1 MLAETMKKN
10 KNIKGITVDGQ
21 EIKISQY
28 ADDTTLI
35 LDGLS
40 VSFTTALQILNLFS
54 KISGHCLNNRKT
66 EALWIGTNIGK
77 EENLNPEKGF
87 KWVKDK
93 VRALGIW
100 LSTNPETTIKLTIA
114 KN

>member
-1 MLAETMKKN
+1 MRKD
-10 KNIKGITVDGQ
+10 KNIKGITIDRQ

-35 LDGLS
+35 LDGSS

-54 KISGHCLNNRKT
+54 GISGLRLNNRKT
-66 EALWIGTNIGK
+66 EALWIGASIAK

-87 KWVKDK
+87 KWVKGK

-100 LSTNPETTIKLTIA
+100 LSTNPETTIEA
-114 KN
+114 NYSEN

>member
-1 MLAETMKKN
+1 MRKN
-10 KNIKGITVDGQ
+10 KNITGITIDGQ

-35 LDGLS
+35 LDGSS

-54 KISGHCLNNRKT
+54 EISGLRLSNRKT
-66 EALWIGTNIGK
+66 EALWIGANIGK
-77 EENLNPEKGF
+77 QENRNTEKGF

-93 VRALGIW
+93 VRALGI
-100 LSTNPETTIKLTIA
+100 
-114 KN
+114 